1 MPYALIAD
9 KLSPLL
15 TRQSVAAMDPDL
27 VDQLRVP
34 GSLID
39 LAVTHA
45 DLASHEQGYF
55 EAIPAALIEAMR
67 AAIVVAID
75 AGQAVHLQYSPGY
88 DFEIRLWDYGDAI
101 SIHLSGPYPPDFPR
115 EGFDPT
121 LL

>member
-15 TRQSVAAMDPDL
+15 TKQSIVGMDPAL
-27 VDQLRVP
+27 VAQLREP

-39 LAVTHA
+39 IAVSHG
-45 DLASHEQGYF
+45 DLAPHEQGYL
-55 EAIPAALIEAMR
+55 EAIPAPLVEAMR

-88 DFEIRLWDYGDAI
+88 DFDVRLWDHGGAI
-101 SIHLSGPYPPDFPR
+101 GVHLSGPYPPDFPR
-115 EGFDPT
+115 QGFDPNLT
-121 LL
+121 

>member
-9 KLSPLL
+9 KLGPLL
-15 TRQSVAAMDPDL
+15 SKQGVADLDADL

-34 GSLID
+34 GSLINI
-39 LAVTHA
+39 AVTHG
-45 DLASHEQGYF
+45 DLAPHEQGYF
-55 EAIPAALIEAMR
+55 EAIPAPLIEAMR

-88 DFEIRLWDYGDAI
+88 DFEVRLWDYGDAI

-115 EGFDPT
+115 GDFDPT

>member
-1 MPYALIAD
+1 MPQAAMIE
-9 KLSPLL
+9 KLAPLL
-15 TRQSVAAMDPDL
+15 TLDNIPSIDPGL

-34 GSLID
+34 GSLVG

-45 DLASHEQGYF
+45 DLDSQEQAYL
-55 EAIPAALIEAMR
+55 EAIPTPLIEATR

-88 DFEIRLWDYGDAI
+88 DFEVRLWDYGDAI

-115 EGFDPT
+115 AGFDPT
-121 LL
+121 QL

>member
-1 MPYALIAD
+1 MPYALIVD
-9 KLSPLL
+9 KLSQLL
-15 TRQSVAAMDPDL
+15 TKESIPSIDPAL
-27 VDQLRVP
+27 VDELRVP
-34 GSLID
+34 GSL
-39 LAVTHA
+39 VTIATTHG

-55 EAIPAALIEAMR
+55 EAIPAPLIEAMR
-67 AAIVVAID
+67 AAIVAAID

-88 DFEIRLWDYGDAI
+88 DFEVRLWDYGDAI